1 MTQACSVPATF
12 SFVSLNC
19 KNEQKY
25 YDNSN
30 SLPSV
35 PSGKLSLALTTRVT
49 AAECSQWCWSLL
61 FNALEMARQPSKC
74 KQLFLVRKM
83 QNICIGMYIPQLTY
97 ISFMCTLNLVYT

>member
-1 MTQACSVPATF
+1 MEVNSH
-12 SFVSLNC
+12 SNC

-35 PSGKLSLALTTRVT
+35 PSGKLSLALTIRVT

-83 QNICIGMYIPQLTY
+83 QNICICIFPSLHTY
-97 ISFMCTLNLVYT
+97 RLCVH